1 MSFSL
6 YDKGDIIRRE
16 ASFNSLLNNSALN
29 KIEPASTLHVE
40 DQENQKIDSSL
51 DESGSANKQAAAR
64 AYAENS
70 KLSDNTTRLIT
81 ADEIMS
87 RPVETIEPSLAI
99 ELAHSIFIE
108 KRFRHLLIQSGGQL
122 KGIISDRD
130 ILRMLNGSPRA
141 PVSGF
146 MREAVLTAKP
156 HTTIRDL
163 ARVMFHERIGSLP
176 ILEADHDLAGIV
188 TRSDILRALVNRGS
202 VEIWG

>member
-16 ASFNSLLNNSALN
+16 ASLSSLLNDPALN
-29 KIEPASTLHVE
+29 KIEPASTK
-40 DQENQKIDSSL
+40 NQKIDSSL
-51 DESGSANKQAAAR
+51 NESGFANKQAAAARVYAKNAGLGDDR
-64 AYAENS
+64 AG
-70 KLSDNTTRLIT
+70 LIK

-87 RPVETIEPSLAI
+87 SPVETIEPSSTI
-99 ELAHSIFIE
+99 ELAHSVFIE
-108 KRFRHLLIQSGGQL
+108 KRFRHLLIQTGGQL
-122 KGIISDRD
+122 RGIISERD
-130 ILRMLNGSPRA
+130 ILRMLNDSPQA
-141 PVSGF
+141 PVCYF

-163 ARVMFHERIGSLP
+163 ARVMFHERIGALP

>member
-6 YDKGDIIRRE
+6 YDKGDIVRRE
-16 ASFNSLLNNSALN
+16 ASLNSLLNAPALN

-40 DQENQKIDSSL
+40 DQGGQKIDSSL
-51 DESGSANKQAAAR
+51 NQSGFANKQAAAR
-64 AYAENS
+64 AYAKNAG
-70 KLSDNTTRLIT
+70 LGDDRARLIT

-87 RPVETIEPSLAI
+87 SPVEIIEPSSTI
-99 ELAHSIFIE
+99 ELAHSVFIE

-122 KGIISDRD
+122 RGIISDRD
-130 ILRMLNGSPRA
+130 ILRMLNGSPQA
-141 PVSGF
+141 PVCYF

-163 ARVMFHERIGSLP
+163 ARVMFHERIGALP

>member
-16 ASFNSLLNNSALN
+16 ASLNSLLNNSALN

-40 DQENQKIDSSL
+40 DQENQKVDSSFN
-51 DESGSANKQAAAR
+51 ESDFANKQAAAR

-70 KLSDNTTRLIT
+70 ELSDEKARLIT
-81 ADEIMS
+81 AAEIMS
-87 RPVETIEPSLAI
+87 SPVETIEPSSTI

-122 KGIISDRD
+122 RGVISDRD
-130 ILRMLNGSPRA
+130 ILRMLNGSPQA
-141 PVSGF
+141 PVCYF

-163 ARVMFHERIGSLP
+163 ARVMFHERIGALP
-176 ILEADHDLAGIV
+176 ILEADHELAGIV